1 MIALLKHELRVTAHS
16 NMDNAYYETVVH
28 LEKLGIDQDYIQG
41 WEGGYLRNPER
52 EEQRVTDAYKAGYED
67 GQAGVTD
74 KAQDWQSS

>member
-1 MIALLKHELRVTAHS
+1 MIALLKHELRFTAHY
-16 NMDNAYYETVVH
+16 NMDNAYYETVDH

-41 WEGGYLRNPER
+41 WVGRYLRNPER

>member
-16 NMDNAYYETVVH
+16 NMDNAYYETVDH

-41 WEGGYLRNPER
+41 WVGGYLRNPER
-52 EEQRVTDAYKAGYED
+52 EEQRSTDAYKAGYED

-74 KAQDWQSS
+74 KAQDWQRS

>member
-1 MIALLKHELRVTAHS
+1 MIALLKHELRFTAHS
-16 NMDNAYYETVVH
+16 KMDNAYYETVDH

-41 WEGGYLRNPER
+41 WVGGYLRNPER

-74 KAQDWQSS
+74 KALDWQRS

>member
-16 NMDNAYYETVVH
+16 NMDNAYYETVDH

-41 WEGGYLRNPER
+41 WVGGYLRNPER

-74 KAQDWQSS
+74 KAQDWLRS

>member
-41 WEGGYLRNPER
+41 WVGGYLRNPER